1 MRNSSRCSMALLIAA
16 SGACRRGPGSSQT
29 VYVDPAP
36 VNALVPEKMARL
48 LEFESRDII
57 GGLYTNVRYTL
68 PVPKSWPGIDLIL
81 RPTDKLNNGDS
92 SLLVEPSCDAL
103 YCEPEDPN
111 AAIDRQFGIGQLPRT
126 PRDRDAIE
134 IVRDERRDH
143 QRVVVYQYRFDK
155 YGYVEDGR
163 LTSIQVAKW
172 KPGAL
177 RYHVCIADLAVE
189 LAGAEA
195 AFEKACELMVV
206 HE

>member
-1 MRNSSRCSMALLIAA
+1 MALLIAT
-16 SGACRRGPGSSQT
+16 SGACRHDPGSSQKI
-29 VYVDPAP
+29 YVDPAP
-36 VNALVPEKMARL
+36 VNALVPEKMDRL
-48 LEFESRDII
+48 LEFESRDVI

-68 PVPKSWPGIDLIL
+68 PVPKSWPGTDLIL

-92 SLLVEPSCDAL
+92 SLLVEPSCDEF

-111 AAIDRQFGIGQLPRT
+111 VGIDRKFGIGQLPRT
-126 PRDRDAIE
+126 PRDRDTIE
-134 IVRDERRDH
+134 IVRDERRNH
-143 QRVVVYQYRFDK
+143 QRVIVYQYRFDRD
-155 YGYVEDGR
+155 GYVADGR
-163 LTSIQVAKW
+163 STSIQVATW

-189 LAGAEA
+189 LKGAEA